1 MRLEDSTISPGS
13 QDRDYLMYRL
23 SCASKR
29 LTAVLMAATFLAMPG
44 IAVPAAS
51 AATKKEALAPKTIRI
66 VQAEKADA
74 LPATP
79 PAASNPMGLMP
90 MSRDAGV
97 TGTAAQV
104 PAGPGGSS
112 SLLVTN
118 KPLSEA
124 LGENANIYSTPS
136 EAPSVSPQNVMGADY
151 YSPVTTLASDK
162 IKEIREDLYKL
173 QGRIAD
179 LSEQLNKLQAVGQ
192 ELSASY
198 YASVATIN
206 TQLQSGTTPGNPR
219 LLQRL
224 GAAQDSLDTLSGN
237 VADLNTIALQIADA
251 ASVSS
256 YLQESARAA
265 YGLAGSV
272 EEDHAR
278 LAQLEDSVS
287 NTSVLVE
294 RMLNN
299 VNDDISRSAAYL
311 ASERSN
317 LRTLSLAI
325 ANGDLYGKSLSNR
338 PFLAAQ
344 PSNIGAELA
353 SMTGPAAAVKAGPA
367 MGMMTAP
374 GAPTSITPASVS
386 PSGPIAPAPSSP
398 RPLVVIRFDRADV
411 DFQQPVYQAVSE
423 ALDRYPNARFEL
435 VAVNPGRGNPAKMA
449 IESSR
454 ARRNAEKVL
463 RTLTQMGLP
472 ADRVDLSSL
481 TNDNIQNNE
490 VHLYIR

>member
-1 MRLEDSTISPGS
+1 MQRF
-13 QDRDYLMYRL
+13 YRM
-23 SCASKR
+23 SKFPSAYKR
-29 LTAVLMAATFLAMPG
+29 LAAALMTATFLAAPF
-44 IAVPAAS
+44 AVGPAF
-51 AATKKEALAPKTIRI
+51 AAKKEALAPKTIRI
-66 VQAEKADA
+66 VQADQAAA
-74 LPATP
+74 LTPLPSGGPAP
-79 PAASNPMGLMP
+79 LSA
-90 MSRDAGV
+90 DAGV
-97 TGTAAQV
+97 TGTGASI
-104 PAGPGGSS
+104 PSGPQGSS

-136 EAPSVSPQNVMGADY
+136 EAPSVSAQSVMGADY
-151 YSPVTTLASDK
+151 YNPVTTLASDK

-173 QGRIAD
+173 QARIAD
-179 LSEQLNKLQAVGQ
+179 LSEQLNRLQSVGQ

-353 SMTGPAAAVKAGPA
+353 SMSGPAAAVKASPA
-367 MGMMTAP
+367 MGMTAP

-398 RPLVVIRFDRADV
+398 RPLVVIRFDRSDV